1 MRPPGKKPSLDSSGG
16 GRMFSLKAWMLII
29 LGILFIVYAF
39 TPPLRSAVNSVLAD
53 FLRPLVGLADNTMN
67 MIEYIS

>member
-1 MRPPGKKPSLDSSGG
+1 
-16 GRMFSLKAWMLII
+16 MFSLKAWMLII